1 MLLCNPVWL
10 FDVGFQL
17 SFLAVAS
24 ILLTYKPIYRLLPV
38 KSRIGRYFWGL
49 MSVSIAAQLGTAPL
63 VMFYFSRFS
72 THFLFTNLV
81 VIPLVTIILYSAVVM
96 FLLTP
101 LHWIQNS
108 IAEGVKFLL
117 DALNTFIHWVEQLPY
132 ASIDGIWLYQ
142 LEVLGLY
149 LSGGLVF
156 YYFANRG
163 LKNLLI
169 CLFSILLLGVYHV
182 SMSWVDRPLDSIVF
196 YNVRGCPA
204 VHCIDN
210 NGNSRIVYGDSLSDK
225 RQLYRVATNYW
236 NHHQLL
242 SPLEVTAD
250 YQDTA
255 LCCREQ
261 ILSYH
266 GRRIC
271 MVTDHRWRN
280 KSAATPLYIDYLY
293 LCKGYNGH
301 LKELRLLFAPECII
315 LDASLSEHRKQLFEE
330 ECKQSGLRFISLSEK
345 GSVRFLL

>member
-1 MLLCNPVWL
+1 MFSIWAVADIFNRQALSLNTLAATAWVMLLCNPVWL

-96 FLLTP
+96 LLLTP
-101 LHWIQNS
+101 LHWIQNF

-293 LCKGYNGH
+293 LCKGYNV
-301 LKELRLLFAPECII
+301 I
-315 LDASLSEHRKQLFEE
+315 
-330 ECKQSGLRFISLSEK
+330 
-345 GSVRFLL
+345 

>member
-1 MLLCNPVWL
+1 
-10 FDVGFQL
+10 
-17 SFLAVAS
+17 
-24 ILLTYKPIYRLLPV
+24 
-38 KSRIGRYFWGL
+38 
-49 MSVSIAAQLGTAPL
+49 
-63 VMFYFSRFS
+63 
-72 THFLFTNLV
+72 
-81 VIPLVTIILYSAVVM
+81 
-96 FLLTP
+96 
-101 LHWIQNS
+101 
-108 IAEGVKFLL
+108 
-117 DALNTFIHWVEQLPY
+117 
-132 ASIDGIWLYQ
+132 
-142 LEVLGLY
+142 
-149 LSGGLVF
+149 
-156 YYFANRG
+156 
-163 LKNLLI
+163 
-169 CLFSILLLGVYHV
+169 
-182 SMSWVDRPLDSIVF
+182 MSWEDRPLDSIAF